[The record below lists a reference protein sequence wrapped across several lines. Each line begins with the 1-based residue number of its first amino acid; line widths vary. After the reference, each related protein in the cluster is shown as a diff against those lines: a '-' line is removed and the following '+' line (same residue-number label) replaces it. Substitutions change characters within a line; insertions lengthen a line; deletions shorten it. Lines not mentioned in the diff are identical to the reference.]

1 MTVASMVTV
10 STRLS
15 MALIAALAA
24 GGCSWTGGEEGMF
37 RDRGLD
43 YQHTELGEPLTLP
56 AGLDGSQLKELL
68 AIPDIGSA
76 ATRATGA
83 FDVPRAEFFY
93 ADAGNDVVNIA
104 RDGSEKLLVVE
115 EGSNKVWGKLH
126 DYLSYNNVGVALSDP
141 ANQTLETE
149 WVPDEATR
157 PGFFARLGSKLS
169 FRAVE
174 GPSMDRYRLTATPR
188 GAMRTAIR
196 LQHVRY
202 PQSKRP
208 GTVDWE
214 NEAQDVSYTS
224 AMIYDMLQFL
234 SKSTARTT
242 ALELRRQE
250 QGSKTR
256 TLFGRD
262 AKGRPV
268 LKVTT
273 DIDRVWDMVSEA
285 LTQAEIDVGSS
296 DRELGVFFMT
306 YAINVPQVS
315 EKRSGVGGFID
326 WLNSDRGDITLGS
339 VLDEDKDRIQYS
351 AKQRPVTEDS
361 AEPKD
366 LSQQEGFKIWLG
378 DRVIYVFEGK
388 EADAKPVKNTE
399 TGLLENL
406 GRYQLR
412 LSRRLSGVFVS
423 VADDKGL
430 AVAPHIAEE
439 ILWTLKEHL
448 PSS

>member
-1 MTVASMVTV
+1 M
-10 STRLS
+10 
-15 MALIAALAA
+15 
-24 GGCSWTGGEEGMF
+24 GGEDGVF

-43 YQHTELGEPLTLP
+43 YQRAELGEPLKLP
-56 AGLDGSQLKELL
+56 AGLDDSQLNELL
-68 AIPDIGSA
+68 EIPDIGSA
-76 ATRATGA
+76 ATRATGE
-83 FDVPRAEFFY
+83 FEIPRAEFFY

-115 EGSNKVWGKLH
+115 EGGEKVWGKLH
-126 DYLSYNNVGVALSDP
+126 DYLSYNNVGIALSDP
-141 ANQTLETE
+141 ANRTLETE
-149 WVPDEATR
+149 WVPDEETR
-157 PGFFARLGSKLS
+157 PGFFARMGSKLT
-169 FRAVE
+169 FREVE

-202 PQSKRP
+202 SQSKRP
-208 GTVDWE
+208 GIIDWE
-214 NEAQDVSYTS
+214 HEAQDVSYTS

-250 QGSKTR
+250 QSSKTR
-256 TLFGRD
+256 ALFGRD
-262 AKGRPV
+262 AKGQPV

-273 DIDRVWDMVSEA
+273 DIDRVWTMVSEA

-296 DRELGVFFMT
+296 DRELGVFYLT
-306 YAINVPQVS
+306 YAVNIGLTND
-315 EKRSGVGGFID
+315 KRSGFGGFID
-326 WLNSDRGDITLGS
+326 WLHSDRGDITLGS
-339 VLDEDKDRIQYS
+339 VLGNDDDSIQYS
-351 AKQRPVTEDS
+351 AKQKPVIEES

-366 LSQQEGFKIWLG
+366 LSQQEGFKVWLG
-378 DRVIYVFEGK
+378 DKVIYVFDDGDSK
-388 EADAKPVKNTE
+388 AQPVMNHE
-399 TGLLENL
+399 TGLSQVLQ
-406 GRYQLR
+406 RYQLR

-448 PSS
+448 PRS